1 MIDLN
6 FFIYSFIALFVIV
19 DPIMNI
25 PIFIAILE
33 GFSREEF
40 KKTVKRACIVG
51 MLVLIVFTF
60 FGVYIFKYLHIEM
73 ASFRIAGGILLLIIS
88 LEMLFGRKTKTEYSP
103 EVVAEKREE
112 LAVTPLAIP
121 LLTGPGAITTG
132 IVLYGTADSILDK
145 MELFAAVVLVYTL
158 SYIILSNAHR
168 LFDILGNTGTIVIVR
183 IMGLLLAAISVQF
196 IVDGIRELFL

>member
-1 MIDLN
+1 MNDLN

-60 FGVYIFKYLHIEM
+60 FGVYIFKYLNIEM

-132 IVLYGTADSILDK
+132 IVLYGTAKSILDK
-145 MELFAAVVLVYTL
+145 LELFAAVVLVYTL

-168 LFDILGNTGTIVIVR
+168 LFDILGSTGTIVIVR

>member
-1 MIDLN
+1 MNDLN

-60 FGVYIFKYLHIEM
+60 FGVYIFKYLNIEM

-132 IVLYGTADSILDK
+132 IVLYGTAKSILDK
-145 MELFAAVVLVYTL
+145 LELFVAVVLVYTL